1 MINHLTSGYSF
12 RYLFQIDQFSFTR
25 KRKLGAAR
33 ERWFAL
39 WSRSAK
45 QPPHKILLVDDDAAV
60 LDMVTQGLQR
70 KGYEVVAVAGVN
82 DALKRITTENF
93 DALITD
99 LHMPNPGDGFTVIS
113 AMRHSQPDALTLLV
127 SGYPD
132 VQSAMATI
140 FLEADEIVTKP
151 FEIRQLAQ
159 LLHDRMLNRK
169 AATSSNKER
178 VGAILQRCS
187 AKIIEEWL
195 GRAKQSI
202 ELNHLKLSDAERAGY
217 VGKLVEDLSLRLG
230 LSRTVIK
237 DSDALCS
244 PAAVAHGELRY
255 LQGYSPTMLI
265 HESRILQVTI
275 FGTLQENLNTL
286 DFSLGTNPAKRSEHR
301 YLQEKNSWL
310 ANSGRGDPLE
320 DFGSECRAG
329 WLLRPRPVSKTKQE

>member
-1 MINHLTSGYSF
+1 MVPVSQT
-12 RYLFQIDQFSFTR
+12 
-25 KRKLGAAR
+25 
-33 ERWFAL
+33 
-39 WSRSAK
+39 
-45 QPPHKILLVDDDAAV
+45 PHKILLVDDDAAV
-60 LDMVTQGLQR
+60 LDMVTQGLRR
-70 KGYEVVAVAGVN
+70 KGYGVVAVAGVN

-113 AMRHSQPDALTLLV
+113 AMRHSQPNALTLLV

-132 VQSAMATI
+132 VQSAMASI
-140 FLEADEIVTKP
+140 FLEAHEIVTKP

-187 AKIIEEWL
+187 AKIIQDWL
-195 GRAKQSI
+195 DRAKQSV
-202 ELNHLKLSDAERAGY
+202 ELNHLMLSDVERAGY

-230 LSRTVIK
+230 LSRTVIR
-237 DSDALCS
+237 DSDALSS

-275 FGTLQENLNTL
+275 FGTLQENLNSL
-286 DFSLGTNPAKRSEHR
+286 DFSLVIARRHDDR
-301 YLQEKNSWL
+301 
-310 ANSGRGDPLE
+310 
-320 DFGSECRAG
+320 
-329 WLLRPRPVSKTKQE
+329 